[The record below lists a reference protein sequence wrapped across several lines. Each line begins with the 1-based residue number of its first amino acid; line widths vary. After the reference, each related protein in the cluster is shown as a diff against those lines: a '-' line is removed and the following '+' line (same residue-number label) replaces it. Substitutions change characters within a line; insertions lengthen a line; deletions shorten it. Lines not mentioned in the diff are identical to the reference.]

1 MISTTFAAVNLSPF
15 ARARLE
21 KKKGEGRRRQP
32 VVKLESPVRSL
43 GMRFQELHSSRLSSL
58 LLLPLERKKGEERVD
73 HWSGRSKNSAD
84 ISLTSG
90 TNM

>member
-1 MISTTFAAVNLSPF
+1 M
-15 ARARLE
+15 
-21 KKKGEGRRRQP
+21 G
-32 VVKLESPVRSL
+32 
-43 GMRFQELHSSRLSSL
+43 QELHSSRLSSL
-58 LLLPLERKKGEERVD
+58 LLLPLERKREERVD